1 MKNNQNISNII
12 ADEIYRKYQLQ
23 LKKNIVIGEIES
35 LLNKHPN
42 LKNNISFTLLG
53 LLTLNDARAVLSI
66 LLNEIKQL
74 NRGWKKKYKKEY
86 WHFIQNLNS
95 DNKQSNFKSV
105 IFLFFIFLLVQHDKK
120 LKQIEKIKEL
130 KFKRII
136 ETDISD
142 FIIKKNKVL
151 RIGKIKSNR
160 KNKL

>member
-23 LKKNIVIGEIES
+23 LKQNIVIGEIES
-35 LLNKHPN
+35 LLKKHPN
-42 LKNNISFTLLG
+42 LKNNISFTLG

-105 IFLFFIFLLVQHDKK
+105 VFLFFIFLLVQHDKK

-130 KFKRII
+130 RLKKMI
-136 ETDISD
+136 ESNISD
-142 FIIKKNKVL
+142 FVSKKNKL
-151 RIGKIKSNR
+151 LLIGKTKSST

>member
-23 LKKNIVIGEIES
+23 LKQNIVIGEIES
-35 LLNKHPN
+35 LLKKHPN
-42 LKNNISFTLLG
+42 LKNNISFTLG

-74 NRGWKKKYKKEY
+74 NRGWKKTYKKEY
-86 WHFIQNLNS
+86 LYFIQNQNS

-105 IFLFFIFLLVQHDKK
+105 VFLFFIFLLVQHDKK
-120 LKQIEKIKEL
+120 LKQVEKIKEL
-130 KFKRII
+130 RLKKMI
-136 ETDISD
+136 ESNISD
-142 FIIKKNKVL
+142 FVSKKNKVL
-151 RIGKIKSNR
+151 LIGKTKNST